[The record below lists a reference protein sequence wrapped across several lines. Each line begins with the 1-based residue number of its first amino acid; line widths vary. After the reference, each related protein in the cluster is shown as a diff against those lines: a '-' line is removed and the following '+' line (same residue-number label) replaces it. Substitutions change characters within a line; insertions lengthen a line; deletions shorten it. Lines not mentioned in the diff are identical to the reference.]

1 MSVLALALILVS
13 AGCHASW
20 NYLAQSSR
28 DKFAFSWAFSLVA
41 SVLYLPLALYFGLTA
56 DLSAEA
62 WLFIAGT
69 ILLHAV
75 YFYALNQAYTHGDL
89 SLTYPIAR
97 GSGMMLVPILA
108 AVALDERISFQGALA
123 IAVILSGIFIA
134 HMRGAPGA
142 WLTES
147 KRAFADRGT
156 RYALLTGLTIACYSV
171 WDKHGVSLSPAPFY
185 AYFIFLSWV
194 FLGGMD
200 VLLHR
205 RPALKQMCKERKR
218 EIVAAGVLAPLAY
231 GLVLTALT
239 FSRVSY
245 VAPARELGIVI
256 GAVMG
261 IVIGGEPH
269 GKNRII
275 GACLIAGG
283 VIALALFP

>member
-1 MSVLALALILVS
+1 MSILALALILVS

-41 SVLYLPLALYFGLTA
+41 SVLYLPVALYFGLTVT
-56 DLSAEA
+56 LTTEA
-62 WLFIAGT
+62 WLFILGT

-108 AVALDERISFQGALA
+108 AIALDERISIQGALA
-123 IAVILSGIFIA
+123 ILVILAGIFIA
-134 HMRGAPGA
+134 HQRGGVRT
-142 WLTES
+142 WLTDS
-147 KRAFADRGT
+147 KRALGDRGT

-185 AYFIFLSWV
+185 AYFIFLSWLL
-194 FLGGMD
+194 LGGID
-200 VLLHR
+200 VLLRR
-205 RPALKQMCKERKR
+205 RPALKQMFVEHKR

-245 VAPARELGIVI
+245 VAPARELGVVI

-269 GKNRII
+269 GQNRIF
-275 GACLIAGG
+275 GASLIAAG
-283 VIALALFP
+283 VIALALAP

>member
-41 SVLYLPLALYFGLTA
+41 SVVYLPVAIYFGLTV

-108 AVALDERISFQGALA
+108 AVALDERISIQGALA
-123 IAVILSGIFIA
+123 IAVILGGIFVA
-134 HMRGAPGA
+134 HLRGATGT
-142 WLTES
+142 WLMES
-147 KRAFADRGT
+147 KRALTEPST

-185 AYFIFLSWV
+185 AYFIFLSWL
-194 FLGGMD
+194 FLGGID

-205 RPALKQMCKERKR
+205 RPALKQMYVERKR
-218 EIVAAGVLAPLAY
+218 EIIAAGVLAPLAY

-245 VAPARELGIVI
+245 VAPARELGVVI
-256 GAVMG
+256 GTAMG
-261 IVIGGEPH
+261 IVLGGEPH
-269 GKNRII
+269 GKNRLV
-275 GACLIAGG
+275 GASLIAAG
-283 VIALALFP
+283 VIALALAP